1 MGRVGELED
10 SAGWSTGASGR
21 AWTRKSG
28 RERSPVP
35 LLLPPQ
41 SDIWSLGITAI
52 EMAEGAPRKCG
63 AWERREGPERAIG
76 RRWVAGGLW
85 REGLQALGQAGGA
98 DCVSS
103 VRQLCVTCTPCEP
116 SSSSPGTR
124 HPGSSPR
131 NGRSLGG
138 WRLGRR
144 PSDKASTSPPAARLG
159 SAPEK
164 RGRAGAALQLGSLE
178 PGVGIRGR
186 QEGSQGGSP
195 LPPGITPL
203 PRGPSQCEPP
213 SFPGLRSS
221 STSLTRVSS
230 RLT

>member
-1 MGRVGELED
+1 MGRLGELED

-52 EMAEGAPRKCG
+52 EMAEGAPRKCRG
-63 AWERREGPERAIG
+63 WERREGPERAIG

-85 REGLQALGQAGGA
+85 QEGLQALGRAGGA

-131 NGRSLGG
+131 NGRSLRG

-144 PSDKASTSPPAARLG
+144 PSDKASTSPPASRLG

-164 RGRAGAALQLGSLE
+164 RGRAGRGGTAAGE
-178 PGVGIRGR
+178 PGAWCWDTGETGGKSGWVPPFRG
-186 QEGSQGGSP
+186 G
-195 LPPGITPL
+195 
-203 PRGPSQCEPP
+203 PP
-213 SFPGLRSS
+213 S
-221 STSLTRVSS
+221 VSHH
-230 RLT
+230 RFQV